1 MRRSWIAPLAV
12 IVLMVA
18 GCTAAEPTSS
28 PGSRATEDAPDA
40 PRAGERAAHTAT
52 SLADG
57 RILVA
62 GGCIVD
68 GCSTATADA
77 MIVGADGRTV
87 TSVAPMSVPRTNH
100 TATLLS
106 DGRVVVV
113 GGFIGEGE
121 GLTGSIDV
129 LDPATQTT
137 TASATVVPRGGHAAA
152 LLPDGRVLVV
162 GGDTGAGYTAGA
174 EIFDPAT
181 GAVSATSPLPWSA
194 DALEATVLHDGRV
207 LVTGG
212 RVARETGSVAAA
224 IYDPPRE
231 EWTEVGP
238 LAVPRFKHFQVTLAD
253 GRVLVGGG
261 TPDDRVLHG
270 STEVFDPGGG
280 GFSAGPD
287 LTEPRYKLTGGAL
300 ALPDGRVLVGAGGNS
315 VELVDVASRTST
327 VVVELDG
334 TASFATVNRLDDH
347 SALVLGGYDDRI
359 ALTGL
364 MLEVSVP
371 DRR

>member
-12 IVLMVA
+12 LVLMIS
-18 GCTAAEPTSS
+18 GCTAGEPASS
-28 PGSRATEDAPDA
+28 SGPSATEHAHDA

-52 SLADG
+52 SLTDG

-62 GGCIVD
+62 GGCIAD
-68 GCSTATADA
+68 GCGTATADV
-77 MIVGADGRTV
+77 MIVGVDGRTV

-100 TATLLS
+100 TATMLS

-113 GGFIGEGE
+113 GGFLGEGE
-121 GLTGSIDV
+121 GVTGSIDV
-129 LDPATQTT
+129 LDPTTQTT
-137 TASATVVPRGGHAAA
+137 TGAAAAVPRGGHAAA

-174 EIFDPAT
+174 EVFDPVT

-212 RVARETGSVAAA
+212 RVARETGSASAAV
-224 IYDPPRE
+224 YDPPRD

-270 STEVFDPGGG
+270 STEVFDPGFG
-280 GFSAGPD
+280 GFSPGPE
-287 LTEPRYKLTGGAL
+287 LTEPRYKLSGGAL
-300 ALPDGRVLVGAGGNS
+300 ALPDGRVLVGAGGSS
-315 VELVDVASRTST
+315 VELVDVAAQTST
-327 VVVELDG
+327 VVVELDW

-347 SALVLGGYDDRI
+347 TALVLGGYDDRI